1 MTLRQSITDA
11 RKRLEPHYS
20 EGEAR
25 ALVREALFRLKGWTP
40 VDLAVKADEPLSDFI
55 QGKLNETVERLLLDE
70 PIQYIFGRA
79 TFYGLDFTV
88 TPDVLIPRPETAE
101 LVDLI
106 VSDLGNESD
115 LRVAD
120 LCAGSG
126 CIACALARNL
136 PFSRVT
142 AIELSG
148 AAAGIARG
156 NASQLKIDVRVEEAD
171 VLSLAAPDSPLYDVI
186 VSNPPYIAESEK
198 PSVDANVILYEPHQA
213 LFVPDTDPLVFY
225 RAIGLYALKAME
237 SGRSMYLEI
246 NPLHADALRSMLL
259 SQGWED
265 VDLRRDS
272 SGKLRFAI
280 ATLRS

>member
-1 MTLRQSITDA
+1 MTLGQSIADA

-20 EGEAR
+20 DGEAR
-25 ALVREALFRLKGWTP
+25 ALVREALYRLKGWTP

-79 TFYGLDFTV
+79 SFYGLDFLV
-88 TPDVLIPRPETAE
+88 THDVLIPRPETAE

-106 VSDLGNESD
+106 VGSLGNQTD

-142 AIELSG
+142 A
-148 AAAGIARG
+148 AKIARE
-156 NASQLKIDVRVEEAD
+156 NASQLKVNVTVKEAD
-171 VLSLAAPDSPLYDVI
+171 VLHLPAPASPLYDVI

-198 PSVDANVILYEPHQA
+198 PSVDANVLLYEPHQA
-213 LFVPDTDPLVFY
+213 LFVPDSDPLLFY
-225 RAIGLYALKAME
+225 SAIGRYALKALE
-237 SGRSMYLEI
+237 PGRSLYLEI
-246 NPLHADALRSMLL
+246 NPLHAGALRSMLTA
-259 SQGWED
+259 QGWND
-265 VDLRRDS
+265 IDIRRDS
-272 SGKLRFAI
+272 SGKLRFAT
-280 ATLRS
+280 ATSPS